1 MRTMFLIG
9 QEISHSLSPA
19 MWNHLFE
26 RTGRPIRYGLRDVD
40 ANGLARVLEELGS
53 GSVLA
58 ANVTMPH
65 KAWAASIADELDD
78 AARNTG
84 AVNLLQPGSAMI
96 GSNTDVS
103 GARALL
109 EDRGPFETVLVL
121 GAGGTA
127 TALLESLVGLVTGV
141 VIANRT
147 GTRADTLAASY
158 AGRFAKVEVIDWE
171 DRDSESSG
179 ADLVVNTV
187 PMVATSPVDV
197 ARLKPKALVYDVMYR
212 NEPTALQQAAAE
224 RGLLTADGLAH
235 LAAQAIASLTLLGF
249 DQGESVWL
257 TEGLELATKRPVI
270 AWGEPLG

>member
-9 QEISHSLSPA
+9 HEISHSLSPA
-19 MWNHLFE
+19 MWNNLFE
-26 RTGRPIRYGLRDVD
+26 RTARPLTYGRRDVD
-40 ANGLARVLEELGS
+40 ANGLAAVLDELNS
-53 GSVLA
+53 GSVFA

-65 KAWAASIADELDD
+65 KSWATSIADELDE

-127 TALLESLVGLVTGV
+127 TALLESLVGLATDVF
-141 VIANRT
+141 IANRT
-147 GTRADTLAASY
+147 VARADTLAASY
-158 AGRFAKVEVIDWE
+158 AGRFATVETIDWE
-171 DRDSESSG
+171 VRDAASAT

-187 PMVATSPVDV
+187 PAVTTNPIDV
-197 ARLKPKALVYDVMYR
+197 ASLKPKALIYDVMYR
-212 NEPTALQQAAAE
+212 NQPTALQQAATE
-224 RGLLTADGLAH
+224 QGLSVADGLAH
-235 LAAQAIASLTLLGF
+235 LAAQAIATLPLLGF

-257 TEGLELATKRPVI
+257 IGGLELATERPVL